1 MERRHLAMRQTHP
14 SNGRADLSPPVDGS
28 ADLAGMAQAVARTR
42 EVVGGSLAGVVAFG
56 SWARGELTDASDI
69 DVLIVVDPGTPV
81 RRALYRRW
89 DESPIVWNGH
99 PIEPH
104 FARLPDAGEP
114 LSGFWAE
121 VATEGVLLLE
131 RDPRLSAHLLRVRD
145 AVAKGRLRR
154 RVAHGHGYWTG
165 IG

>member
-1 MERRHLAMRQTHP
+1 MRQTPP
-14 SNGRADLSPPVDGS
+14 SNGRADHSHPVDGS
-28 ADLAGMAQAVARTR
+28 VDLAGMAQAVARAR

-69 DVLIVVDPGTPV
+69 DLLIVVDPGTPV
-81 RRALYRRW
+81 RRALYRCW
-89 DESPIVWNGH
+89 DESPVAWNGH

-104 FARLPDAGEP
+104 FARLPDPWEP
-114 LSGFWAE
+114 FSGFWAE

-131 RDPRLSAHLLRVRD
+131 CDPRLSAHLLRVRD

-165 IG
+165 VG

>member
-1 MERRHLAMRQTHP
+1 MERRHLTMRQTP
-14 SNGRADLSPPVDGS
+14 LSNGRAGLSRPVDGS
-28 ADLAGMAQAVARTR
+28 AGSAGMAEAVARAR

-69 DVLIVVDPGTPV
+69 DVLIVVDPDTPV

-89 DESPIVWNGH
+89 DESPVAWNGH

-104 FARLPDAGEP
+104 FARLPDAEEP

-131 RDPRLSAHLLRVRD
+131 CDPRLSAHLLRVRD

-165 IG
+165 VG

>member
-1 MERRHLAMRQTHP
+1 MRQTLP
-14 SNGRADLSPPVDGS
+14 SNGHADLSHPVDGS
-28 ADLAGMAQAVARTR
+28 GDFAGMAEAVARAG
-42 EVVGGSLAGVVAFG
+42 EVVGESLAGVVAFG

-69 DVLIVVDPGTPV
+69 DVLIVVDPDTPV

-89 DESPIVWNGH
+89 DESPVAWNGH
-99 PIEPH
+99 SIEPH

-131 RDPRLSAHLLRVRD
+131 CDPRLSAHLLRVRD

-165 IG
+165 TG